1 MVREHQMTCPRLKRL
16 ILVLGGLSILIP
28 LSPQAQESKSSRGQ
42 TVYIPVYSHI
52 YSGDREQPFDLAVT
66 VSIRN
71 TDPDNSLTLA
81 AVEYYDSKGKLLK
94 QYLEEPI
101 DLSPLASRRY
111 VIAESDT
118 LGGSGASF
126 LVRWESNQA
135 LSPPIMESIMIGT
148 KNQQGISFL
157 SRGQVVRE

>member
-1 MVREHQMTCPRLKRL
+1 MAQGNPTTRRRFKRF
-16 ILVLGGLSILIP
+16 ILVLAGLSILIP
-28 LSPQAQESKSSRGQ
+28 AASQAQDPTTSRGQ

-71 TDPDNSLTLA
+71 TDPENGLTLTSVA
-81 AVEYYDSKGKLLK
+81 YYDSNGQLLK
-94 QYLEEPI
+94 HYLEEPV
-101 DLSPLASRRY
+101 DLSPLTSRRF